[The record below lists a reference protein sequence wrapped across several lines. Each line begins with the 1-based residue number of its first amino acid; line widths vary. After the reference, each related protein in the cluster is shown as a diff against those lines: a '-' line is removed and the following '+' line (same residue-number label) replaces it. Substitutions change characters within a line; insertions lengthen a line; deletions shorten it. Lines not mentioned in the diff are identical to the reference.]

1 MPQDPPPAT
10 LPQLVLRYEADPTP
24 PPPPPTPATTPTEVT
39 CGQVLRQSTLVAND
53 LRDCPGEALVV
64 GAPNIVV
71 DLNGHTI
78 HPPATF
84 VDPGEETGLL
94 AGVRNSGH
102 SNVVIRNGT
111 VKGYGYGV
119 LLTGG
124 TTHNVIE
131 DMTLD
136 ANLLA
141 GIELNDPDDGRNRHT
156 IRDNFLTGNRE
167 TAVSLVN

>member
-24 PPPPPTPATTPTEVT
+24 PPPPPVPATEETEVH

-53 LRDCPGEALVV
+53 LRGCPGEGLVV

-84 VDPGEETGLL
+84 VDPGEEDGLL
-94 AGVRNSGH
+94 SGVRNSGH
-102 SNVVIRNGT
+102 TNVVIRNGT
-111 VKGYGYGV
+111 VRGYGYGV
-119 LLTGG
+119 MLTGG
-124 TTHNVIE
+124 TTRNVIE
-131 DMTLD
+131 HMTLD

-141 GIELNDPDDGRNRHT
+141 GIELNDADDGRNGNT
-156 IRDNFLTGNRE
+156 IRNNLLT
-167 TAVSLVN
+167 S